1 MAVQRQ
7 KTKNEMRIIEAV
19 TVVDVYNTFAT
30 PLDPKKYQPMSD
42 QRITSLCPFHVD
54 TDPSLRYWKQKGI
67 FHCFGCG
74 FGGDT
79 IRTYMQIRRQHY
91 GDNLDLKTAI
101 RQLANHFNVEID
113 ENEGFETQSVFEQA
127 RNAML
132 NKETYDIPNTVV
144 TIAQFKKMNNQV
156 IKSKAALNTK
166 IANFANLDLITS
178 VNISARK

>member
-1 MAVQRQ
+1 MSVKRQ
-7 KTKNEMRIIEAV
+7 KTKNEIKLLEAI
-19 TVVDVYNTFAT
+19 TVVDVYNTFIT

-74 FGGDT
+74 FGGDA
-79 IRTYMQIRRQHY
+79 IRTYTQLRRQHF
-91 GDNLDLKTAI
+91 GENLDLQTAI
-101 RQLANHFNVEID
+101 RQLAKHFNVEID

-132 NKETYDIPNTVV
+132 NQETYVIPNSVV

-156 IKSKAALNTK
+156 IKSKATLKTK

-178 VNISARK
+178 VNINERK